1 MGKRTVKAKLNT
13 NKPDTFLKLCEDV
26 VTYNNTLG
34 ATSPFA
40 DGEFVNMTDYADKVS
55 RARQKREEALE
66 HYAIAE
72 AAMFE
77 SRKIIG
83 RAPGQSSNTEGT
95 LFNLTASLK
104 KILLVLNRTNPEA
117 LSLWGFDVVVG
128 IAKNPGRRKKK

>member
-1 MGKRTVKAKLNT
+1 MK
-13 NKPDTFLKLCEDV
+13 
-26 VTYNNTLG
+26 
-34 ATSPFA
+34 
-40 DGEFVNMTDYADKVS
+40 DYADKVS
-55 RARQKREEALE
+55 RAGQKREEALE